1 MFRTKIIVIY
11 EIFFNVKKILILRLK
26 LRLFLSQ
33 LKYRDPNALLRGLT
47 YNKLEEAILFFK
59 PESFRFPMLTVFFMR
74 GRGGGLWVGGG
85 LGVSGEGIP
94 VHGIRP

>member
-47 YNKLEEAILFFK
+47 YNKLEAILFF
-59 PESFRFPMLTVFFMR
+59 PIPYVDSVFYA
-74 GRGGGLWVGGG
+74 GQGWGVVGGW
-85 LGVSGEGIP
+85 GVGGE
-94 VHGIRP
+94 